1 MPDEPVTL
9 EATIVLWQERY
20 ADLVRHLTDLDQR
33 AYPDGPQ
40 VIIDGD
46 DWRGQL
52 VVKVADVTRLI
63 QEVEIQHVES

>member
-9 EATIVLWQERY
+9 EATIIMLQERL
-20 ADLVRHLTDLDQR
+20 ADMTHQLMELDQR

-52 VVKVADVTRLI
+52 VVKWSDVMEATRCS
-63 QEVEIQHVES
+63 H

>member
-9 EATIVLWQERY
+9 EATIIMWQERL
-20 ADLVRHLTDLDQR
+20 ADLIRQLTDLDQR

-46 DWRGQL
+46 DWKGHL
-52 VVKVADVTRLI
+52 VVKWSDVIRCM
-63 QEVEIQHVES
+63 EG